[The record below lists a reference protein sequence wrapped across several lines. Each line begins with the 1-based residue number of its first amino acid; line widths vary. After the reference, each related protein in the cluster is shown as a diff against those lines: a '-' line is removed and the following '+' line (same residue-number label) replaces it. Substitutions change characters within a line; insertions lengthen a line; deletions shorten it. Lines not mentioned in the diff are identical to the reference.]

1 MMTRDGKQQSFFLFF
16 ESSGGPEGGRTRE
29 KKKERRQLAECPF
42 NMRPHGLH
50 TQFFYLRKSCS
61 HREGLKGEE
70 CIMKAPC
77 DSRWDKE
84 GAFH

>member
-1 MMTRDGKQQSFFLFF
+1 MTREEKETCFFFF
-16 ESSGGPEGGRTRE
+16 GSNTGGPEVDALE
-29 KKKERRQLAECPF
+29 KKVERRRLAECPF